1 MLSIMVANFASTTPR
16 FVNKNEGNNI
26 VHQDRRQMAEVG
38 YSTYLGDFS
47 EHGYLWRQDVECPA
61 LNPSNAKRINVNEL
75 RIEVKGNPDQ
85 SKCETGEFNQ
95 VIDKYK
101 PNLPACVRIKKPK
114 AGVIPAVLVHNTW
127 VEEKYGKGFMRF
139 GIQLKNQGNKYRVET
154 VAYEQDGHKS
164 GVKDVNMPLGANNFS
179 LCIDNVNKNV
189 VIKANN
195 ETGEIIDSLLWWNMS
210 FNKMYDSPP
219 VSIALSCEPEDY
231 TKSGTCDYQEIRPG
245 ESNDNVK
252 KVQETYGYIIGIVVI
267 AALGLGLFVLC
278 YVCCDCDNRCD
289 NRSENTSSEPR
300 GSEPRGS
307 ESRGSEARPENTS
320 SEARGSEA
328 RGSEAR
334 GSEPTGTEMTS
345 MTNPR
350 EVAIVIGTPA
360 EPASS
365 SESETPTTKS
375 HIIKGLFS
383 SLHTPEGQI
392 LAETT
397 INGNRLRN
405 PYHEEFIANEEA
417 FNRRIENIHFLS
429 NLICPISLEAMF
441 YPVRVTSVAEETG
454 RAECQI
460 YDLSYIATSMRTS
473 NSLDPLTRKPI
484 TSVEYDRTTAALI
497 EAIITNSEGLRV

>member
-1 MLSIMVANFASTTPR
+1 MVANFASTTPR

-95 VIDKYK
+95 VINKDK
-101 PNLPACVRIKKPK
+101 PNLPACVSLQKPED
-114 AGVIPAVLVHNTW
+114 GVKPAVSVHNTW
-127 VEEKYGKGFMRF
+127 VEEKDGKGFMKF
-139 GIQLKNQGNKYRVET
+139 GIQLKNQGNKYIVET

-164 GVKDVNMPLGANNFS
+164 GVKDVNMPLGDNNVS
-179 LCIDNVNKNV
+179 LCIDHVNKNV

-231 TKSGTCDYQEIRPG
+231 TISGECGYQEIRSR
-245 ESNDNVK
+245 EINDNVK

-267 AALGLGLFVLC
+267 AALGLGLFVLL

-300 GSEPRGS
+300 GSE
-307 ESRGSEARPENTS
+307 SRGSEARPENTS
-320 SEARGSEA
+320 SEARG
-328 RGSEAR
+328 
-334 GSEPTGTEMTS
+334 TEMTS

-350 EVAIVIGTPA
+350 EVEIVIGTPA

-441 YPVRVTSVAEETG
+441 YPVRVTSVDEETG
-454 RAECQI
+454 RTECQI
-460 YDLSYIATSMRTS
+460 YDLSSIATSMRTS